1 MYREKIK
8 LLQIP
13 YLVFI
18 GNKPPADQYTPN
30 TPVDHPYVELEPA
43 EVEAL
48 HLVDMLGY
56 SQEEA
61 GEMMVVSRGTIWWLL
76 QEARKRRLKPSQRG
90 EGSEFCPTTKKAD
103 QRVDPRTLLTA

>member
-30 TPVDHPYVELEPA
+30 TSVDHLYVELEPA
-43 EVEAL
+43 EVEVL
-48 HLVDMLGY
+48 HLVDMLGH
-56 SQEEA
+56 SREEA
-61 GEMMVVSRGTIWWLL
+61 GEMMGVSRGTIWRLL
-76 QEARKRRLKPSQRG
+76 QEARKKTAEALTEGRG
-90 EGSEFCPTTKKAD
+90 IKIMSNKEED
-103 QRVDPRTLLTA
+103 

>member
-8 LLQIP
+8 SLQIP

-30 TPVDHPYVELEPA
+30 TSVDRPYVELEPA

-48 HLVDMLGY
+48 RLVDMLGH

-61 GEMMVVSRGTIWWLL
+61 GEMMGVSRGTIWRLL
-76 QEARKRRLKPSQRG
+76 QEARKKTAEALTEGRG
-90 EGSEFCPTTKKAD
+90 IKIMSDNEED
-103 QRVDPRTLLTA
+103 